1 MDLVMGF
8 FNLSTYH
15 NRLKTT
21 CGKFVIFC
29 TFEGVH
35 CDKKNGDH
43 QLKIDKLHY
52 NAIISGS

>member
-1 MDLVMGF
+1 MGF

-35 CDKKNGDH
+35 CDKKKRDH